1 MYKNA
6 SDISCILAQRQ
17 YIPGYGV
24 LTVSFWLKP
33 FKKSIYMCKNASEI
47 SCILAQRLYIPVQLL
62 VGAIQA
68 TCYSATL
75 KGFPSSDSEEAT
87 EFVQVGCVPSAG
99 YVLPCIRRIKS
110 SY

>member
-1 MYKNA
+1 MCKNA

-24 LTVSFWLKP
+24 FSQLLIEAIQEVHLHV
-33 FKKSIYMCKNASEI
+33 KNASEI

-75 KGFPSSDSEEAT
+75 KGFPFSDSEEAT
-87 EFVQVGCVPSAG
+87 EFVPVGCVPSAG